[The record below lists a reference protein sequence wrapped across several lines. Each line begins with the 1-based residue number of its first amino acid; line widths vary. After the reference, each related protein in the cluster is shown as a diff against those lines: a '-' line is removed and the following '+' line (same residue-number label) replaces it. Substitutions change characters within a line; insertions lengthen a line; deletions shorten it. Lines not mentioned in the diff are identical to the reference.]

1 MFLLTKTMISGSIQ
15 NWGVD
20 FLSSE
25 HKKCICGEIFDSPQ
39 FSNGKMI
46 YTSDICDVS
55 LFNSYFDES
64 LNIEPNII
72 VETKNKSKYILN
84 NVSDDFKDYITTL
97 ITNDKLD
104 TNEYHFN
111 TTKGVAKCIKWY
123 FNK

>member
-1 MFLLTKTMISGSIQ
+1 MISGSIQ

>member
-1 MFLLTKTMISGSIQ
+1 MISGSIQ

-25 HKKCICGEIFDSPQ
+25 HKKCICGEIFDSPK

-46 YTSDICDVS
+46 YTSDIYDIS
-55 LFNSYFDES
+55 LFNHFFDEA

-104 TNEYHFN
+104 TNNYNFN
-111 TTKGVAKCIKWY
+111 TTKGTVKCIKWY
-123 FNK
+123 FNKIV